1 MPRLK
6 LRVQIPFFAFILL
19 LKIPQFDIITL
30 GAQVFGL
37 LVTLSIFYYYNI
49 NVTIPQFI
57 EIKKFRTKKLKK
69 NNLLVLKINDDLN
82 SNLWL
87 KTYCYKN
94 FLK

>member
-1 MPRLK
+1 MLK
-6 LRVQIPFFAFILL
+6 NLI
-19 LKIPQFDIITL
+19 KEIPQFDIITL

-37 LVTLSIFYYYNI
+37 LITLSVFYYYSI

-57 EIKKFRTKKLKK
+57 EIKKFRTKKLRT
-69 NNLLVLKINDDLN
+69 NNDLVSKINNDLV

-87 KTYCYKN
+87 KTYCYKK